1 MDKLIYTQA
10 ISRLKVLET
19 RLIER
24 TKMDRMIDSPT
35 AEDALKILQESE
47 YAVHL
52 GKIKRVEEYEVVL
65 KDELK
70 RVYSLMYEVTP
81 VKLLMDIMSLRYD
94 YHNIK
99 VLIKAVELKS
109 SLDHLLVDVGTVPVE
124 KLKNYLDSED
134 YTDLHPIMREG
145 IEKTLAKFKAERDPQ
160 LIDIMLDGTMYKHML
175 DQAQLLDE
183 KFVTDYLRINMDLIN
198 LKTLFRVKKQNKER
212 DFLDSVLLP
221 GGFLDR
227 DVYMNSFNDSMDTLT
242 QKLSYTDY
250 YNVLRF
256 SVEDYQKTGRM
267 NTFEKLSDDFL
278 MEFIKKS
285 KFISFGPEPLLAYL
299 TAKETEIKNIR
310 IILVGKVNKVAPES
324 IRERLRETYV

>member
-47 YAVHL
+47 YSIHL
-52 GKIKRVEEYEVVL
+52 GKIKRAEEYEVLL

-81 VKLLMDIMSLRYD
+81 VKLLIDIMSVRYD
-94 YHNIK
+94 YHNLK
-99 VLIKAVELKS
+99 VLLKAGQLNT
-109 SLDHLLVDVGTVPVE
+109 SLDYLLVDVGTIPTE
-124 KLKNYLDSED
+124 KMKSYLENEQYVDFP
-134 YTDLHPIMREG
+134 PIMREG
-145 IEKTLAKFKAERDPQ
+145 LERTIAKYQAEKDPQ
-160 LIDIMLDGTMYKHML
+160 LIDILLDTTMYRHML
-175 DQAQLLDE
+175 ALAKDLDE
-183 KFVTDYLRINMDLIN
+183 PFISNYLKISVDLIN

-212 DFLDSVLLP
+212 DFLETVLLP
-221 GGFLDR
+221 GGQLDR
-227 DVYMNSFNDSMDTLT
+227 DVFINGLHETMDSLT
-242 QKLSYTDY
+242 QRLSYTDY
-250 YNVLRF
+250 FNVLRL
-256 SVEDYQKTGRM
+256 SVEDFAKTGRI
-267 NTFEKLSDDFL
+267 NIFEKLSDDFL
-278 MEFIKKS
+278 MEFVKKS

-299 TAKETEIKNIR
+299 IAKETEIKNIR
-310 IILVGKVNKVAPES
+310 IIMVGKLNKVSPES